1 MNISVTLPDSTL
13 EAWGFALENYNAAS
27 PIPLDLPAYVNDI
40 IVGAQTNT
48 NVDTFNA
55 YQLTKLK
62 PLGEKYNAAPA
73 EAKAEVD
80 ALLEPYN

>member
-1 MNISVTLPDSTL
+1 MNIPVTLPDNTL
-13 EAWGFALENYNAAS
+13 EAWGFALENYNSAS
-27 PIPLDLPAYVNDI
+27 PTPLDLPAYVNDI
-40 IVGAQTNT
+40 IVGAQTNA

-73 EAKAEVD
+73 EVKAEVD